1 MRTASIAT
9 GALAFFVGSAGSTA
23 GGATCTITGSEG
35 MPPLMKTMATPSA
48 SDRDHPL
55 SETAPYPR
63 PVPDDVSPARHVAR
77 NFQCLD
83 GSYLRRPQRWGRR
96 KRAQRSGRRWQSY

>member
-1 MRTASIAT
+1 MRTASIAA
-9 GALAFFVGSAGSTA
+9 GGLAFFVGSAGSTA

-35 MPPLMKTMATPSA
+35 MPPLMKTIASA
-48 SDRDHPL
+48 EREERDHPL
-55 SETAPYPR
+55 SETVPSPR

-83 GSYLRRPQRWGRR
+83 
-96 KRAQRSGRRWQSY
+96 